1 MVKADIVSAL
11 CEKGYYKNQANDVV
25 DEVFQIIRDALVC
38 GERVQIRGFG
48 IFEVKIRKGRNCK
61 DISTGKM
68 RISNDRKIPT
78 FRASNSLKE
87 DIRADVDLQ
96 QGHKD

>member
-25 DEVFQIIRDALVC
+25 DEVFQIIRDALVR
-38 GERVQIRGFG
+38 GEQVQIRGFG
-48 IFEVKIRKGRNCK
+48 IFEVKTRKGRNSK

-68 RISNDRKIPT
+68 RVSNDRKIPT

-87 DIRADVDLQ
+87 DIRVDEDPRL
-96 QGHKD
+96 